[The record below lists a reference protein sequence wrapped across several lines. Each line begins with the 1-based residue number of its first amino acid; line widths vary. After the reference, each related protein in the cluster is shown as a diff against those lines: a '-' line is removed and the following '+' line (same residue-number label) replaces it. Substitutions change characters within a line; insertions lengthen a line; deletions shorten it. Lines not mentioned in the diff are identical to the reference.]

1 MYKPELKSLLTEVPG
16 GTPSSRIVR
25 VLSERGA
32 LSGTQIAN
40 ILGLAKSTVST
51 TLTELRKSGVVVDG
65 VAPVASRSTGAGRP
79 ASAVMLNPEA
89 GTVVGLLI
97 GLEHIQLIVADV
109 SHAVLADKKVEL
121 DADFSPDE
129 AMAIVQRL
137 IREAYAELGI
147 SSDTMLGIGVAVGGP
162 INPTNGRIM
171 RAGAIP
177 TWEGVDVHRLFE
189 TALGRPIYADNVS
202 KCWAIA
208 EMMWGAARG
217 VEDFVYVLI
226 DFGVGGAIVSR
237 GHLID
242 GVAGAAGEFGH
253 MTIDPKGDLCRC
265 GNRGCWELYAGFKG
279 ATALASK
286 RFGRPMGI
294 VDVINLAKKG
304 DVGCRRLIEDTAE
317 AAGRGL
323 AMVGAAINPGLIL
336 IGGRLA
342 MAGPIFF
349 DPLESSFDKYAL
361 VKRHDVEPEARTR
374 IVPASMLENGACMGA
389 VGLVLRHYGKRL

>member
-1 MYKPELKSLLTEVPG
+1 MYKAELKSLLAERLA
-16 GTPSSRIVR
+16 GTPSSRILR

-32 LSGTQIAN
+32 LSGTQIAK

-51 TLTELRKSGVVVDG
+51 TLAELRKAGMVVDG
-65 VAPVASRSTGAGRP
+65 VAPVANRSGGAGRP
-79 ASAVMLNPEA
+79 ATAVMLNPQA

-121 DADFSPDE
+121 EVDFSPNE
-129 AMAIVQRL
+129 AMAIVRRL
-137 IREAYAELGI
+137 VHEAYDELGI
-147 SSDTMLGIGVAVGGP
+147 STDTMLGIGVAIGGP
-162 INPTNGRIM
+162 INPTNGRLM

-177 TWEGVDVHRLFE
+177 TWEGVDVYSLFE
-189 TALGRPIYADNVS
+189 TALERPIYAENVS

-208 EMMWGAARG
+208 EMMWGAAHG
-217 VEDFVYVLI
+217 VEDFAYVLI
-226 DFGVGGAIVSR
+226 DLGVAGAIVSR

-265 GNRGCWELYAGFKG
+265 GNRGCLELYAGFKA
-279 ATALASK
+279 ATMMASR
-286 RFGRPMGI
+286 RFGRPVGI
-294 VDVINLAKKG
+294 MDVIALARKG

-317 AAGRGL
+317 MAGRGL

-342 MAGPIFF
+342 MAGSMFF
-349 DPLESSFDKYAL
+349 DPLEASFDKYSL

-374 IVPASMLENGACMGA
+374 IVPAQMLENGACMGA
-389 VGLVLRHYGKRL
+389 VGLVLRHYGRRL